1 MTSPPTSVPSLA
13 VIRVA
18 SAGTSREAGPFCA
31 AQLAVIED
39 VAIAQAGGYLCF
51 SPVERF
57 REFAHGAEFNCFA
70 ADDVRPVRDHG

>member
-1 MTSPPTSVPSLA
+1 MTSPPTSVPALA

-51 SPVERF
+51 SR
-57 REFAHGAEFNCFA
+57 
-70 ADDVRPVRDHG
+70 